1 MPMTQVDFRNL
12 SKSRPDGDNRT
23 LSEDST
29 SRIQT
34 AITLSF
40 PTLQFAI
47 SFVSKVLK
55 QKLLRHRPEI
65 KSTSCQI
72 EMPMTPVDFRNLSKS
87 RLDGDNRT
95 LSRRFNFKNTNSRH
109 IILFR
114 RFIPFRRFIS
124 SHLSPQKVLKRI
136 LSFSIEI
143 PSKGLPFIFISR
155 FTSFNKSTNLK

>member
-1 MPMTQVDFRNL
+1 MGTTEHCPKIQPQEYKQPPHYPFRRFPSTHRLKIESTSCQIEMPMTQVDFRNL

-34 AITLSF
+34 ATTLSF

-65 KSTSCQI
+65 KSTSCQM

-95 LSRRFNFKNTNSRH
+95 LSEDSTSRVH
-109 IILFR
+109 H
-114 RFIPFRRFIS
+114 PFRRFTRHS
-124 SHLSPQKVLKRI
+124 FHLK
-136 LSFSIEI
+136 SF
-143 PSKGLPFIFISR
+143 
-155 FTSFNKSTNLK
+155 

>member
-34 AITLSF
+34 ATTLSF

-72 EMPMTPVDFRNLSKS
+72 EMPMTPVGFRNLSKS

-143 PSKGLPFIFISR
+143 PSRVFLSYSSVGLQVS
-155 FTSFNKSTNLK
+155 TSQRI

>member
-12 SKSRPDGDNRT
+12 SKWPDGDNRT

-34 AITLSF
+34 ATTLSF

-95 LSRRFNFKNTNSRH
+95 LSEDSTSSIHKYSRH
-109 IILFR
+109 I
-114 RFIPFRRFIS
+114 
-124 SHLSPQKVLKRI
+124 
-136 LSFSIEI
+136 
-143 PSKGLPFIFISR
+143 
-155 FTSFNKSTNLK
+155 

>member
-34 AITLSF
+34 ATTLSF

-114 RFIPFRRFIS
+114 RFIS